1 MHHQR
6 RMESS
11 VPPQTL
17 AILEEFKDV
26 LPDDLLSIPLKR
38 KVDHAIDIDPEGKV
52 PNLPMYRMSQKE
64 HEELFKQLEEYES
77 KGLLLAAHKVFLL
90 MHVVMKTPRLSF
102 SFSKKVPSSFY
113 ISMMYLNSYVP
124 LQRFVDAC
132 SIMIFIFLYCDDEG
146 HKRESL

>member
-38 KVDHAIDIDPEGKV
+38 KVDHAIDIDPEGTV
-52 PNLPMYRMSQKE
+52 PNWPMYRMSQK
-64 HEELFKQLEEYES
+64 
-77 KGLLLAAHKVFLL
+77 
-90 MHVVMKTPRLSF
+90 
-102 SFSKKVPSSFY
+102 
-113 ISMMYLNSYVP
+113 
-124 LQRFVDAC
+124 
-132 SIMIFIFLYCDDEG
+132 
-146 HKRESL
+146 